1 MLKLNQALENPSRRL
16 SQVLLA
22 ALFGALLL
30 AMFVNTASAQ
40 SSAAIGRMFTGEVQS
55 VSSVNGLLAVESKGT
70 LFQLAISSDTVI
82 NVPPDKDVGI
92 EGLPTQL
99 GFRIAGLVTDA
110 ITDGNGIPH
119 PEVRTALKITVIP
132 GKATR
137 SHKRTIASDKDGENL
152 TTLDEDG
159 KKRDLAGRGAG
170 IEKGQAVVVLVQKP
184 GRNDTEEKVR
194 GLVRADTVTNRLDRF
209 SKAETED
216 PIKQSILAGLR
227 DKLSEA
233 QEERLQKTAENSE
246 AGLREFVLA
255 RVKAMQ
261 EDREA
266 EVKQRGI
273 GADVSECARTI
284 AGTRATS
291 ITELTADQ
299 RQRVTD
305 ECLKPKPELASTP
318 TPIVITSPVIRI
330 TSPASGTVVGAKDV
344 VTVTADAKDD
354 VGVTSVT
361 FNVAGIDQAP
371 QTEAPYT
378 IDVTVPLG
386 VTTLA
391 IKATAVDADGQ
402 QGSDAIKLQVESRSG
417 DLGIKITS
425 PTATLDSATTIRPST
440 VSGSTGAIVQGDT
453 VAIVADVS
461 GTGVVTVV
469 FNIAG
474 VDQPP
479 DSEPPYAM
487 RYFVPFTSDADPE
500 PLVIIATATD
510 GSGDS
515 LSDTITVN
523 IVRKITDVNVKITSP
538 TASDKL
544 TAGETIVIKAETDND
559 ADIAFVTFNVG
570 GVDTVR
576 TVAPFTHTYVLPGR
590 TATKAAT
597 SSIPPNVFV
606 GKVTLGRTSAPKG
619 TKVTAWIAGTDSTSL
634 TIKVTATA
642 NSGETDIATVRV
654 PVSGAVNAGEATVS
668 GGDYVLNAAQPSGQN
683 FAGKTV
689 TFTIGDKDANETG
702 IWRQGGATILD
713 LTAD

>member
-1 MLKLNQALENPSRRL
+1 MLKFNRVIENPSRRL

-55 VSSVNGLLAVESKGT
+55 VSTVNGLLAIESKGT
-70 LFQLAISSDTVI
+70 LFQLAISSNTVI
-82 NVPPDKDVGI
+82 NVPPDKDVGMA
-92 EGLPTQL
+92 GLPSQL
-99 GFRIAGLVTDA
+99 GFRIAGLATEA
-110 ITDGNGIPH
+110 ITDDNGIPH
-119 PEVRTALKITVIP
+119 AEVRTALKIMVIP

-137 SHKRTIASDKDGENL
+137 SHKRTIASDKDGDSL

-159 KKRDLAGRGAG
+159 KKRNLASLGAG
-170 IEKGQAVVVLVQKP
+170 IEKGEAVIVLVQKP
-184 GRNDTEEKVR
+184 GRDATEETVR
-194 GLVRADTVTNRLDRF
+194 GLIRAKTVTDRLERF
-209 SKAETED
+209 TKAEADD
-216 PIKQSILAGLR
+216 PIKQSVIAGLR
-227 DKLSEA
+227 DKLSDA
-233 QEERLQKTAENSE
+233 QEKRLQKTSENAE
-246 AGLREFVLA
+246 AGLREFVLS

-261 EDREA
+261 KDRQA
-266 EVKQRGI
+266 EVKQRGV

-284 AGTRATS
+284 VGTRATS
-291 ITELTADQ
+291 IKDLTSDQ

-305 ECLKPKPELASTP
+305 ECLKPKPEVTP
-318 TPIVITSPVIRI
+318 TPTPVVITSPVVRI
-330 TSPASGTVVGAKDV
+330 TSPTSGTVVGAKDV
-344 VTVTADAKDD
+344 VTVTAEAKDD
-354 VGVTSVT
+354 IGVTSLT
-361 FNVAGIDQAP
+361 FNVAGVDQAP
-371 QTEAPYT
+371 QTETPYT

-391 IKATAVDADGQ
+391 IKATAVDADGNT
-402 QGSDAIKLQVESRSG
+402 GSDSIVLRVERRSG

-453 VAIVADVS
+453 IAIIAEVT

-474 VDQPP
+474 VDQTP

-487 RYFVPFTSDADPE
+487 RYFVPFTSDAAPA
-500 PLVIIATATD
+500 PLVITATATD
-510 GSGDS
+510 AAGDS
-515 LSDTITVN
+515 ISDTATVQ
-523 IVRKITDVNVKITSP
+523 IIRKVTDVNVKITSP
-538 TASDKL
+538 VPSDKL
-544 TAGETIVIKAETDND
+544 TAGATIVIRAETGND
-559 ADIAFVTFNVG
+559 ADIAFVTFSVG

-590 TATKAAT
+590 KTTKAAT

-606 GKVTLGRTSAPKG
+606 GKVTLEGKSARRG
-619 TKVTAWIAGTDSTSL
+619 TKVTAWIAGMDSTTL

-642 NSGETDIATVRV
+642 NSSETDIATVLV
-654 PVSGAVNAGEATVS
+654 PVSGAVNAGETTVAE
-668 GGDYVLNAAQPSGQN
+668 GEYVLNAAQPSGQS
-683 FAGKTV
+683 FTGKTV
-689 TFTIGDKDANETG
+689 TFTIGDKDAKETG
-702 IWRQGGATILD
+702 IWKQGGATILD